1 MEIVCRYPQFFAA
14 RLLKDSIVKS
24 AKSGSGKGGTYF
36 GATGCGKTYTMAFLA
51 TTMYDICLT
60 VTAWCI
66 IGLLGVLLIRSFGFR
81 EFHQEKIIPWL
92 VGIAMIFF
100 LIALM
105 FN

>member
-1 MEIVCRYPQFFAA
+1 M
-14 RLLKDSIVKS
+14 SIHKVAKISSNDRHS
-24 AKSGSGKGGTYF
+24 AQ
-36 GATGCGKTYTMAFLA
+36 KTSAQNVQIISYTLGIISLRMR
-51 TTMYDICLT
+51 TIPHICLT

-66 IGLLGVLLIRSFGFR
+66 IGLLGVLFIRSLGFR
-81 EFHQEKIIPWL
+81 EFNQEKIITWL

>member
-1 MEIVCRYPQFFAA
+1 
-14 RLLKDSIVKS
+14 
-24 AKSGSGKGGTYF
+24 
-36 GATGCGKTYTMAFLA
+36 
-51 TTMYDICLT
+51 MYDICLT

-66 IGLLGVLLIRSFGFR
+66 ISLLGVLLIVLLIRSFGFR